1 MQLNTEGYSK
11 IKGRSKSVNEAIS
24 DLSSAPLFGVFSGIF
39 LGKRYVRIGGNK
51 DEIIRALTFAH

>member
-1 MQLNTEGYSK
+1 MQLNTEDYSK
-11 IKGRSKSVNEAIS
+11 IKGRSKPVNEAIS

-51 DEIIRALTFAH
+51 DE

>member
-24 DLSSAPLFGVFSGIF
+24 DLSSAPLFGMFSGVF
-39 LGKRYVRIGGNK
+39 LGKCYVRTSGDK
-51 DEIIRALTFAH
+51 DE